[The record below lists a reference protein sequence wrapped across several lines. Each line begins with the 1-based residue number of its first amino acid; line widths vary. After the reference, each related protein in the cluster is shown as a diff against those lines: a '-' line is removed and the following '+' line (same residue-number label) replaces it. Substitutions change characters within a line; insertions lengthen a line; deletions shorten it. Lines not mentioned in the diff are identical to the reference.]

1 MSSDQRNILMEA
13 NSESFACSLTVMNYF
28 YNNVMYHSHFLKS
41 CFLPFPYR
49 PSGYPV
55 IYRSLEML
63 YSMFHLLRLNS
74 GGASSRCFVYLF
86 PNYMYEISEFMRS
99 QVKWKVTV
107 ERSSEKLEF
116 AKPKKWQDSTK
127 WKVESQVTDSEQ
139 MSSMLL
145 STSSFLPP
153 FLVREEKLG
162 KLYRAQTELSLRTFC
177 LILTKPWRFLYK
189 SLSLLSFRLDNSIF
203 IVVTSLP
210 FYLQDDKFIHLQW
223 IILIMMMTF
232 AFLSL

>member
-139 MSSMLL
+139 MKASGMFVERLSVVKCLNIHVHKVKVSWPRNSQLIITCHLL
-145 STSSFLPP
+145 
-153 FLVREEKLG
+153 
-162 KLYRAQTELSLRTFC
+162 
-177 LILTKPWRFLYK
+177 LYK
-189 SLSLLSFRLDNSIF
+189 CIL
-203 IVVTSLP
+203 
-210 FYLQDDKFIHLQW
+210 FIHREKHRY
-223 IILIMMMTF
+223 IK
-232 AFLSL
+232 